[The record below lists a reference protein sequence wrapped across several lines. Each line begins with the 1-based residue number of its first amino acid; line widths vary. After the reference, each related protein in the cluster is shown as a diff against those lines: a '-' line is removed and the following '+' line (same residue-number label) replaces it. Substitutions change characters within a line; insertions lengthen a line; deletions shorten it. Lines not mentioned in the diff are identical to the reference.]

1 MGGRVKVTVFGATGG
16 IGSNVVD
23 RALAAGYEVVAVSRD
38 PAKIQ
43 PQPGLTAVDAEIAD
57 ADAVA
62 RAVAG
67 ADAVIWA
74 VGPTSNSADEPPLFE
89 RGAQNL
95 VYGMRAAG
103 VKRLVALSGAGIT
116 VAGERKPLAG
126 RLMSAIVGV
135 LARHVV
141 EAKRREYEVFGQ
153 SGLDW
158 TLVRPPRV
166 VDAPARGSYEAGD
179 RLAGRT
185 VTQADLAQFMVD
197 QLADRAYVGQAP
209 FVS

>member
-1 MGGRVKVTVFGATGG
+1 MRVVVFGSTGG
-16 IGSNVVD
+16 IGGEVVD
-23 RALAAGYEVVAVSRD
+23 RALAAGHQVVAVARD
-38 PAKIQ
+38 PAKVAQ
-43 PQPGLTAVDAEIAD
+43 RDGVTAAAADITD

-62 RAVAG
+62 RAVSG
-67 ADAVIWA
+67 VDAVVWA
-74 VGPTSNSADEPPLFE
+74 VGPTSNTADEPPMFE

-95 VYGMRAAG
+95 VAGMRAAG

-116 VAGERKPLAG
+116 LDGERKPLAG
-126 RLMSAIVGV
+126 RLMSAVVGV

-141 EAKRREYEVFGQ
+141 EAKRREYEVFRD

-166 VDAPARGSYEAGD
+166 VDGEPRGSYEAGD
-179 RLAGRT
+179 RLARRR

-197 QLADRAYVGQAP
+197 QIVDRSFVGQAP